1 SAPYL
6 PYTYVGGNYKIEKMT
21 TKWKKS
27 KQTENSGLLYV
38 ASVANDCNCILNKI
52 DGSND
57 IGLDGY
63 LEFVEKESVTGLC
76 IGLQVKSGDSYQNQ
90 GQSFAIIKGDKDHF
104 IYWSEHTLPIVGIT
118 FIPEDK
124 KAYWID
130 ITKYLKDNPS
140 VIKDGPYTIPVNK
153 DSVFD
158 ANTFSL
164 FYQSFLSYKNSFN
177 EDWNFGRTLRSIV
190 DFRSINM
197 RIDALK
203 SLFYFHRNQKE
214 SWYYIIQQFRIE
226 DDERIQG
233 LLIHTLRHVIS
244 HGDIFWHEDN
254 IVDNETTKY
263 ARTLISKYF
272 GADEI
277 EKLLDHI
284 DDETGISRGSFGQ
297 NIYPLIDLIPNKVE
311 FLKKVIIKTETSDHV
326 TSWAAIILIDVLQRY
341 DLERAINFADS
352 MVNNFPNSD
361 HHEHFVLVR
370 DALRENSYVDFTG

>member
-1 SAPYL
+1 MS
-6 PYTYVGGNYKIEKMT
+6 

-38 ASVANDCNCILNKI
+38 ASVVNECNCILNKV

-63 LEFVEKESVTGLC
+63 LEFVERESVTGLC

-90 GQSFAIIKGDKDHF
+90 GHKFANIKGDKDHF
-104 IYWSEHTLPIVGIT
+104 IYWSEHTLPIAGIT
-118 FIPEDK
+118 FIPEDN

-130 ITKYLKDNPS
+130 ITKFLKDNPS

-158 ANTFSL
+158 ASTFPQ

-214 SWYYIIQQFRIE
+214 SWYYVVQQFRIE

-244 HGDIFWHEDN
+244 HGDIFWHKDN
-254 IVDNETTKY
+254 IVDNETIKY
-263 ARTLISKYF
+263 ARTLISKYY
-272 GADEI
+272 GMDEI

-297 NIYPLIDLIPNKVE
+297 NIYPIIDLIPDKVE
-311 FLKKVIIKTETSDHV
+311 FLKKLIIKSETSDHV
-326 TSWAAIILIDVLQRY
+326 RSWAAIILIDILQRY

-361 HHEHFVLVR
+361 HYEQFILVR
-370 DALRENSYVDFTG
+370 DTLIEHSYVDFTG